1 LPEAVAETTF
11 KGVLQGFFTDSVV
24 RLTEVRLEQF
34 RNLANVGLEVPVEG
48 AVLVG
53 ANGQGKTNFLEAVH
67 YLSRFRSFR
76 GSRHDDAVGF
86 GAEHFRIEGEFRLAS
101 GRVRSLAVAADRERR
116 RIALD
121 GAVIA
126 RPSDAAGTLLAVTVR
141 PEDLELVS
149 GSPSSRRAY
158 VDDLLS
164 LVSRPYRRA
173 LADYDRVLRQRNE
186 LLRSGG
192 AGIAQLEVWDEAL
205 ISAGAGVVA
214 ARAKLVSRL
223 AESFARAAA
232 LVASEEEG
240 AYGIEYRPSVPVAPE
255 VADQEEVVRAA
266 WSRALVDR
274 YDVDRARGW
283 TTVGPHRD
291 DLEIRL
297 GGRELA
303 RFGSQGERRTAA
315 VALRLMEAEVLE
327 ADTGQRPILL
337 LDDVF
342 SELDEGR
349 AERLLDWLGDR
360 HQRFVTSPRRLSWLA
375 DGLAL
380 WTVAGGRID
389 RPAVAAVG

>member
-1 LPEAVAETTF
+1 MPEAVVETTF
-11 KGVLQGFFTDSVV
+11 KGVLHGSCADLVV

-34 RNLANVGLEVPVEG
+34 RNLATGDLEVPFEG

-76 GSRHDDAVGF
+76 GSRHGDAVAF
-86 GAEHFRIEGEFRLAS
+86 GAGHFRIEGGFRLTN
-101 GRVRSLAVAADRERR
+101 GRARTLAVSADLERR
-116 RIALD
+116 RVALD

-126 RPSDAAGTLLAVTVR
+126 RPAEAAGTLLAVTLR
-141 PEDLELVS
+141 PEDLDLVS
-149 GSPSSRRAY
+149 GPPSSRRGY

-164 LVSRPYRRA
+164 LVSRPYRRGVA
-173 LADYDRVLRQRNE
+173 EYDRVLRQRNE
-186 LLRSGG
+186 LLRSGN
-192 AGIAQLEVWDEAL
+192 AGITQLEAWDEAL
-205 ISAGAGVVA
+205 ISAGAGVVV
-214 ARAKLVSRL
+214 ARARLMGRL
-223 AESFARAAA
+223 AEAFTRAAA
-232 LVASEEEG
+232 LVACQDDA
-240 AYGIEYRPSVPVAPE
+240 AYRIEYCPSVPVDPE
-255 VADQEEVVRAA
+255 AADREEAVRSV

-274 YDVDRARGW
+274 YEVDRARGW

-297 GGRELA
+297 AGRELS

-327 ADTGQRPILL
+327 AETGHRPILL

-349 AERLLDWLGDR
+349 AERLLEWLGDR
-360 HQRFVTSPRRLSWLA
+360 YQRFVTSPRPLPWLGE
-375 DGLAL
+375 GLAL
-380 WTVAGGRID
+380 WTVAQGRIHC
-389 RPAVAAVG
+389 PAAAAAG

>member
-1 LPEAVAETTF
+1 M
-11 KGVLQGFFTDSVV
+11 

-34 RNLANVGLEVPVEG
+34 RNLAGVGLEVPVEG

-67 YLSRFRSFR
+67 YLSRFCSFR
-76 GSRHDDAVGF
+76 GSRHDDAVAF
-86 GAEHFRIEGEFRLAS
+86 GAGHFRIEGAFRLAD
-101 GRVRSLAVAADRERR
+101 GRARTVAVSADLERR

-126 RPSDAAGTLLAVTVR
+126 RPADAAGTLLAVTVR

-149 GSPSSRRAY
+149 GSPSSRRGY
-158 VDDLLS
+158 MDDLLS

-173 LADYDRVLRQRNE
+173 LAEYDRVLRQRNE
-186 LLRSGG
+186 LLRSGR
-192 AGIAQLEVWDEAL
+192 AGSAQLEAWDEAL
-205 ISAGAGVVA
+205 ISAGAGVVV
-214 ARAKLVSRL
+214 ARARLVGRL
-223 AESFARAAA
+223 AESFARTAAR
-232 LVASEEEG
+232 VASEDDG
-240 AYGIEYRPSVPVAPE
+240 AYGIEYRCSVPVNPE
-255 VADQEEVVRAA
+255 AADREEAVRGA

-274 YDVDRARGW
+274 YEVDRARGW

-297 GGRELA
+297 AGRDLA
-303 RFGSQGERRTAA
+303 RFGSQGERRTAV

-327 ADTGQRPILL
+327 ADTGHRPILL

-360 HQRFVTSPRRLSWLA
+360 HQRFVTSPRPLPWLA

-380 WTVAGGRID
+380 WTVAQGRID
-389 RPAVAAVG
+389 CPAAAAAG